1 MLLGAT
7 IGIMEA
13 QYEFFR
19 KMGHSPSEA
28 FNETVE
34 ELTQSLIPLMAE
46 QGADWLLANCSTT
59 AQRGALDWKDAF
71 KKAVQPVLDKLYKSV
86 ASGKEAERVIKKN
99 SQKNYRKDLEK
110 ELLQI
115 RNSEMWQ
122 TGAQVRKLRP
132 K

>member
-1 MLLGAT
+1 
-7 IGIMEA
+7 MET

-46 QGADWLLANCSTT
+46 QGADWLLTNCSTT
-59 AQRGALDWKDAF
+59 AQRGALDWKDKF
-71 KKAVQPVLDKLYKSV
+71 KKAVEPVFNKLYKSV
-86 ASGKEAERVIKKN
+86 ASGKEAKRVIKKN
-99 SQKNYRKDLEK
+99 IQKNYRQDLEK
-110 ELLQI
+110 ELSQM

-132 K
+132 EKAK